1 MVLLQKKIL
10 ATFQYFFK
18 PHLFSEDVLG
28 TQYTYLW
35 SKLDFHA
42 VSKDLFA
49 FETIVKEDG
58 KRCQEE
64 KLSKA
69 NFAIFQDF
77 KNPWILK
84 EMRWRCPLSLP
95 YYRMSKAKKPII
107 SDMPTFVS
115 LV

>member
-1 MVLLQKKIL
+1 MV
-10 ATFQYFFK
+10 
-18 PHLFSEDVLG
+18 
-28 TQYTYLW
+28 
-35 SKLDFHA
+35 KLDFHA

-58 KRCQEE
+58 TRCQEE